1 MKEAILKR
9 PTEMRRFLIPASNSW
24 ELFLV
29 SLVIS
34 TTILDRFITVIITN
48 KDASNKIQYW
58 AKFIISTTFY
68 FLLYHKVT

>member
-9 PTEMRRFLIPASNSW
+9 PTEMRRFLIPESNSL

-34 TTILDRFITVIITN
+34 TTILDRFTTVITT
-48 KDASNKIQYW
+48 KRAASNKIQY
-58 AKFIISTTFY
+58 
-68 FLLYHKVT
+68 